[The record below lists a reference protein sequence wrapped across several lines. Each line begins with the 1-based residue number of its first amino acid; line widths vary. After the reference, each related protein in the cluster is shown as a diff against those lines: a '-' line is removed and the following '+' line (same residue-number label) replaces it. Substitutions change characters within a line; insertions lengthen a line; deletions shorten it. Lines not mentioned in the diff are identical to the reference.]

1 MQEEFQQWT
10 LEAIRKEGTRLSWLE
25 EKRSEW
31 TPLLASTLKKLLNG
45 YTFIIMND
53 SDYEWFAEYMLFS
66 LNKPVKSR
74 PFVPFVSVK
83 SLFPNINAL
92 KSNEDFALFE
102 DMLSL
107 MFGGNYTF
115 FYIGKSNDIK
125 YQIAKRKYDS
135 FLWIIGEQVQNSF
148 YLELTDERLDIKLLE
163 LFKLLNRSIDA
174 VLSAEVSLED

>member
-1 MQEEFQQWT
+1 MQEKFQQWT
-10 LEAIRKEGTRLSWLE
+10 LEAIRKEGAGLSWLE
-25 EKRSEW
+25 EKRLEW
-31 TPLLASTLKKLLNG
+31 TPLLASTLKKLLGG
-45 YTFIIMND
+45 YTFIVMND
-53 SDYEWFAEYMLFS
+53 NDYEWFAEYMLLS
-66 LNKPVKSR
+66 LNKPTKSR
-74 PFVPFVSVK
+74 PFIPFVNIK
-83 SLFPNINAL
+83 SLFPNIDAL

-107 MFGGNYTF
+107 MFKNGYIF

-135 FLWIIGEQVQNSF
+135 FLWIIGEQIQNSF
-148 YLELTDERLDIKLLE
+148 YLDSSDERLDIKLLE